1 MATLHMRPLLPNL
14 EDLWWYYGHIT
25 KEVELL
31 MLQYIYLFFSPK
43 LTTLFFSLKNT
54 FDSAYPPSILSGL
67 LKSCPALKN
76 LTFLFRSSNSNEE
89 NLRGISSVI
98 SQWNW
103 LQSLTV
109 MDLTQEALEHLAT
122 FPFLQTLCFNALK
135 GATRSYDQY
144 LPVVTRNATWGFP
157 ALQS

>member
-14 EDLWWYYGHIT
+14 EDLWWYYGRIT
-25 KEVELL
+25 KEVESL
-31 MLQYIYLFFSPK
+31 MLQYMYLFFSPK
-43 LTTLFFSLKNT
+43 LTTLSVALKHT
-54 FDSAYPPSILSGL
+54 FDGAYPPSILSGL
-67 LKSCPALKN
+67 LKSCPALN
-76 LTFLFRSSNSNEE
+76 LSFLFQSPNSNEA

-122 FPFLQTLCFNALK
+122 FPFLKTLSFDALK

-144 LPVVTRNATWGFP
+144 LPVVTRNATRGFP